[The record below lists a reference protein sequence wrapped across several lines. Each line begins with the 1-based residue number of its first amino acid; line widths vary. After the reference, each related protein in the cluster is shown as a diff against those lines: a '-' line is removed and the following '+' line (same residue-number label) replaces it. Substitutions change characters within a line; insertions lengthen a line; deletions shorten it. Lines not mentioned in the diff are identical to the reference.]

1 MLGSPRIIL
10 DHGGLSRIILDH
22 VSPGSRSRTSTEV
35 VLVCGDGY
43 IEEGGALRPV

>member
-10 DHGGLSRIILDH
+10 DHGALSQIFFDH
-22 VSPGSRSRTSTEV
+22 VSPGSRSRTSTEA